1 MSLFIKLVNEI
12 RTAKRPF
19 IIGIVLLLMSTA
31 VGQFAPLLL
40 KKMIDDY
47 LTPASKWGVVSLE
60 GLQFLLLSYLTMIS
74 VTAVLRYVSYRSLVY
89 ASNKIVS
96 NLRNRAFDI
105 MQRLPISYFDNQP
118 AGKIATKIVND
129 TETLRNQ
136 FYDTLLSQV
145 IISLAQITF
154 IYVAMMYLDLKS
166 GLLLLIVIPLFY
178 GMQVLYKKLTDKPM
192 KAFYKARSIVN
203 TQVNEM
209 MNGVSIIQLYH
220 QEDTILKEFE
230 EQINKMKTA
239 DDSII
244 FADSVASWSLTE
256 LVKYTVIC
264 GVLALVGYQFLQGL
278 PGITVGKL
286 FIYLN
291 YLTRLFDLLGMLV
304 RQLPNV
310 QRSFATGRRLM
321 ALLDETVEEDAQ
333 NSIVISSGT
342 VDFNDVCFS
351 YEADK
356 PVLSQINIHADKGE
370 TIALVGHTGS
380 GKSSIMNLLY
390 RFYEPQSGVIMVDGQ
405 PINQYSRES
414 LRAQMGIVL
423 QDPYLFTGTIA
434 SNVTMGNTAY
444 TDQDVLEALTKVGA
458 AQMISR
464 LQKGIHEPVYEK
476 GASFSSG
483 ERQLIA
489 FARTL
494 IANPKIL
501 ILDEA
506 TSHIDTETEEVIQ
519 KAMELLK
526 EGRTTFIIAHRLST
540 IQTANQILVLEQ
552 GKIVERGTHQELVAQ
567 GGRYAKMTEM
577 QETIS

>member
-1 MSLFIKLVNEI
+1 M
-12 RTAKRPF
+12 
-19 IIGIVLLLMSTA
+19 
-31 VGQFAPLLL
+31 
-40 KKMIDDY
+40 
-47 LTPASKWGVVSLE
+47 GVVSLE
-60 GLQFLLLSYLTMIS
+60 GLQLLLLSYLTMIL

-230 EQINKMKTA
+230 EQINEMKTA

-483 ERQLIA
+483 ERQLVA

>member
-60 GLQFLLLSYLTMIS
+60 GLQFLLLSYLTMIL

-220 QEDTILKEFE
+220 QEDAILKEFE
-230 EQINKMKTA
+230 EQINEMKTA

-526 EGRTTFIIAHRLST
+526 EGRTTFIIAHHLST
-540 IQTANQILVLEQ
+540 IQTANQILVLDQ

>member
-31 VGQFAPLLL
+31 VGQFAPLLF

-60 GLQFLLLSYLTMIS
+60 GLQLLLLSYLTMIL

-230 EQINKMKTA
+230 EQINEMKTA

-483 ERQLIA
+483 ERQLVA

>member
-60 GLQFLLLSYLTMIS
+60 GLQLLLLSYLTMIL

-230 EQINKMKTA
+230 EQINEMKTA

-444 TDQDVLEALTKVGA
+444 TDQDVLEALTKVRA

-483 ERQLIA
+483 ERQLVA